1 MRFSAK
7 TLCFFSFHIF
17 GWRDTEFPI
26 IEYILYS
33 KCYLYL
39 YIVTLKMMSWL
50 GVYIPGTCL
59 SPILGLQPS
68 KTRSFPIKTGVV
80 WVPGMHIN
88 IYLRLPTC
96 AKFLLFQK
104 KTFFWVNAV
113 FFGFER
119 FLVLVFFGKFATKPF
134 LQIVHTIT
142 ITGSKGAFTDVK
154 APAIRLDEAVLP

>member
-1 MRFSAK
+1 MVDDCTSSVAAPRQRWK
-7 TLCFFSFHIF
+7 
-17 GWRDTEFPI
+17 
-26 IEYILYS
+26 
-33 KCYLYL
+33 L
-39 YIVTLKMMSWL
+39 YIH
-50 GVYIPGTCL
+50 VY
-59 SPILGLQPS
+59 
-68 KTRSFPIKTGVV
+68 
-80 WVPGMHIN
+80 

>member
-1 MRFSAK
+1 MTA
-7 TLCFFSFHIF
+7 
-17 GWRDTEFPI
+17 
-26 IEYILYS
+26 Y
-33 KCYLYL
+33 
-39 YIVTLKMMSWL
+39 
-50 GVYIPGTCL
+50 
-59 SPILGLQPS
+59 
-68 KTRSFPIKTGVV
+68 
-80 WVPGMHIN
+80 

-119 FLVLVFFGKFATKPF
+119 FLVLVFCGKFATKPF